1 VGDRIRG
8 KMLEPTAIEVP
19 IAASVSNAVVPA
31 PAVHNPRARK
41 LRSAVWQD
49 FTKERRADGNCVAIC
64 NHCKKQLTATSRSGT
79 THLRNHLAIC
89 TTTSTRRASKRRKLV
104 VRRIHHNK
112 SSADGRSGEG
122 HASGDDNDNEGTHF
136 DQELSR
142 RDLVHMIVQHGYRFS
157 IVDDVGFQK
166 FVKNLQPQ
174 LGWCHMT
181 R

>member
-1 VGDRIRG
+1 
-8 KMLEPTAIEVP
+8 MEPTPIEVQNG
-19 IAASVSNAVVPA
+19 ASVSNAVEPA
-31 PAVHNPRARK
+31 PAVHNPRTRK

-49 FTKERRADGNCVAIC
+49 FTEERRADGNCVAVC
-64 NHCKKQLTATSRSGT
+64 KHCKKQLTATSRSGT

-89 TTTSTRRASKRRKLV
+89 TTTSTRRAGKRRKLV
-104 VRRIHHNK
+104 VRRIHHSK

-166 FVKNLQPQ
+166 FVKNLQTQ
-174 LGWCHMT
+174 FRMV
-181 R
+181 